1 LLPLLRVTITGL
13 LWGAQLGGILQTPT
27 KKHLMKKLD
36 LGGIKTAAT
45 STRATHPVVEI
56 ADKETLELLE
66 QFVVINPQFKTLKN
80 QSETLSKQ
88 LGPRIRALYF
98 TRFAGVTPES
108 STMIAVAGGKSIK
121 LTTKNAY
128 TTKLLEETAIIHV
141 IGAEM
146 TAKYFRQATVL
157 KLDLEKCPEDKQ
169 EAFATGVL
177 ELAKTLGVTDAVSAT
192 QCIQPV
198 AGFHESRTSILTAEQ
213 NIAVDMVLPV
223 TAYPQL

>member
-1 LLPLLRVTITGL
+1 
-13 LWGAQLGGILQTPT
+13 
-27 KKHLMKKLD
+27 MKKLD

-45 STRATHPVVEI
+45 STRPTHPVVEI
-56 ADKETLELLE
+56 TDKETLELLE

-128 TTKLLEETAIIHV
+128 TTKLLEETAIIQA

-169 EAFATGVL
+169 EAFAAGVL
-177 ELAKTLGVTDAVSAT
+177 KLAGDLGVTDAVSAT

-198 AGFHESRTSILTAEQ
+198 AGFHESRTSILTPEQ